1 MLRRGILRP
10 MKNLIVEFV
19 REVLAERSGK
29 RRKKPGGPRTDMGAL
44 RQLNPGEFSVRV
56 KGAVDSAEGDVDKA
70 ADALDVASRTLYHY
84 LETEPGLGN
93 VETASEREDAE
104 KRGKLRPGQKERGE
118 D

>member
-1 MLRRGILRP
+1 
-10 MKNLIVEFV
+10 MKNLIVEFI

-29 RRKKPGGPRTDMGAL
+29 KHKKPGGPRTDMGAL

-70 ADALDVASRTLYHY
+70 ADSLDVASRTLYHY

-93 VETASEREDAE
+93 VETSSEREDAE
-104 KRGKLRPGQKERGE
+104 EKGKLRPGQKEKGKG
-118 D
+118 

>member
-1 MLRRGILRP
+1 MRDLIL
-10 MKNLIVEFV
+10 EFV

-29 RRKKPGGPRTDMGAL
+29 RQRKPGGPRTDMGAI

-56 KGAVDSAEGDVDKA
+56 KGAVDSAEGDVHKA
-70 ADALDVASRTLYHY
+70 ADSLDVAPRTLYHY

-93 VETASEREDAE
+93 VQTSSEREDAE
-104 KRGKLRPGQKERGE
+104 EKGKLRPGQKERGDE